1 MAGLFSSDS
10 NDLLTRITQERQQA
24 NQALGTPYGK
34 YAGIVSTGAG
44 LADIGADAMAGG
56 GAGSADPRVQQLND
70 VKNIFAQVGMQVG
83 NTSSSQFYTALAEQ
97 LRSKYPDQASK
108 AEEKA
113 KEMKKTEYDEATR
126 DLKLQSVEARKA
138 SLKKLFPD
146 MDETTVNATAAD
158 EEGYRKLIANK
169 YQPEKSYAPSDFA
182 KTLQEAG
189 YKPGTPEYQQKLKE
203 YADKKLAA
211 ANGDSTALKAM
222 DLMLKQMEL
231 QKRQMDLDAAKG
243 KQEQNAKA
251 SKLKGFLQESTIN
264 NNLKTVDEAIK
275 LTSGS
280 TAGVGAWASAIPAT
294 SAKALKSRLT
304 TIKANLG
311 FDRLQQMREA
321 SPTGGAL
328 GQVAVQELES
338 LQASVASLDQELS
351 PAELRA
357 SLAKVQEHY
366 NNWLKAVKQAE
377 SGGEAA
383 PAEGGGG
390 GAKPTM
396 RFNPETGKLER
407 I

>member
-24 NQALGTPYGK
+24 NQALGAPYGK
-34 YAGIVSTGAG
+34 YSGIVSTGAG

-56 GAGSADPRVQQLND
+56 GAGSADPRVQQLNE

-83 NTSSSQFYTALAEQ
+83 DTSSSKFYTALAEQ

-203 YADKKLAA
+203 YADKKMAA
-211 ANGDSTALKAM
+211 ANGDSTAIKAM
-222 DLMLKQMEL
+222 DLMIKQVDLQMKQMKLTE
-231 QKRQMDLDAAKG
+231 QQG

-280 TAGVGAWASAIPAT
+280 TAGVGAWISAIPAT

-351 PAELRA
+351 PSELRA
-357 SLAKVQEHY
+357 ALAKVQEHY

-377 SGGEAA
+377 GGGEA
-383 PAEGGGG
+383 PASGGGERP
-390 GAKPTM
+390 ALSS
-396 RFNPETGKLER
+396 FNKG
-407 I
+407 